1 MCGLGS
7 KMNDAPSPGWPNLV
21 SLDFFILVSESVAN
35 LEEESMIA
43 NKCKNYIC
51 FKPIFRR
58 VSIIVTILLVTTFP
72 FSANAFD
79 ILLGTGET
87 ETFSH
92 FAGRMLC
99 RVINRHSDDL
109 NCTTVPGPG
118 DVHNLTNLQ
127 GGSLDIGLIDSRM
140 LHDAMNKSGTFE
152 FFDISYDNLPT
163 LVPLYDDPITLVV
176 RKDANIASLAALK
189 GKRINAGAPLSLQRL
204 AVNTI
209 MRTKNW
215 TKADFSLVGEIS
227 ASLSQDTIAFCH
239 GEIQA
244 MVHIGVHPDSSLQQ
258 LLRLCKAD
266 LVSMYDKDIEK
277 LVNDH
282 PAFFKTDIAAGT
294 YPSHP
299 SGVTTFGTRAVL
311 VVSQDLDE
319 QTVYTIMDAIYSN
332 RKRLQSAHKALS
344 LFTADATRQ
353 SEIGIQLHPGA
364 VKYFS
369 EQGQ

>member
-1 MCGLGS
+1 MVDLI
-7 KMNDAPSPGWPNLV
+7 

-35 LEEESMIA
+35 LEEENMIA

-51 FKPIFRR
+51 FKQFFRR
-58 VSIIVTILLVTTFP
+58 VSIILTFLIIAIFP

-79 ILLGTGET
+79 ILIGTGET

-92 FAGRMLC
+92 FAGRMIC

-109 NCTTVPGPG
+109 NCKTVPGPG

-140 LHDAMNKSGTFE
+140 LHDAMNKSGYFE
-152 FFDISYDNLPT
+152 FFDISYDNLRT

-176 RKDANIASLAALK
+176 RSDAKIGLLEALK
-189 GKRINAGAPLSLQRL
+189 GKRINAGAPRSLQHL
-204 AVNTI
+204 AVDTI
-209 MRTKNW
+209 MKAKNW
-215 TKADFSLVGEIS
+215 TKGDFSLVGEIS
-227 ASLSQDTIAFCH
+227 ASLSQDTMAFCH
-239 GEIQA
+239 GTIQA

-258 LLRLCKAD
+258 LLRLCNAD
-266 LVSMYDKDIEK
+266 LVDMNDNDIEK

-282 PAFFKTDIAAGT
+282 PAFFKINIAADT

-299 SGVTTFGTRAVL
+299 SDVTTFGTRAVL

-332 RKRLQSAHKALS
+332 RKRLKSAHKALS
-344 LFTADATRQ
+344 LVKVDAMRQ

-369 EQGQ
+369 EHGQ